1 MAYKINQNLQGGKP
15 MFKLQDGRE
24 HLWQWDS
31 NRKVIVNDPNIKQV
45 HFSNYVDPVAYVVE
59 VKNGLADIPNI
70 LLQDI
75 FNIVCYGYI
84 DEYTKVEQTFTVTP
98 RNKPTDYVYTETE
111 IRSYEYLEKKLDEIE
126 KQGFSEETVAKAVQ
140 HYFELYPVELKV
152 VDDGN
157 GNVNMSIDMI
167 PNAEENEF

>member
-1 MAYKINQNLQGGKP
+1 MFQIN
-15 MFKLQDGRE
+15 DGRT

-31 NRKVIVNDPNIKQV
+31 NRKVIVNDPSIKQV
-45 HFSNYVDPVAYVVE
+45 HFSNNVDPVAYVVE

-70 LLQDI
+70 LLQGS

-126 KQGFSEETVAKAVQ
+126 KQGFSDETVARAVQ
-140 HYFELYPVELKV
+140 HYFELYPIELKV

-167 PNAEENEF
+167 PNAEEDKF